1 MNEKV
6 ISFFPFFSVL
16 RNVSSVAQVDYSVV
30 ENPTFTSSYMDVPLK
45 VKKLSST
52 KIVFKFILASSVFY
66 FIFIL

>member
-52 KIVFKFILASSVFY
+52 KIV
-66 FIFIL
+66 